1 MSEYF
6 LLDTNVLLALY
17 WPHDNLH
24 IRAVNMVTS
33 LRDKKAQ
40 FATVSLVIQECVT
53 VISMRKG
60 MDSAKDFYAHYG
72 TIIEKVIQ
80 FDEQLEDK
88 AWRIFLK
95 QKKKGTSFVDCAL
108 VATAKKLGM
117 KDILTYYKWFKSCG
131 FPLQYTQS

>member
-1 MSEYF
+1 MSSYY
-6 LLDTNVLLALY
+6 LVDANVLIALFRENDAS
-17 WPHDNLH
+17 HD
-24 IRAVNMVTS
+24 RAVQLMKSIAKEDNHLVVLNLT
-33 LRDKKAQ
+33 LYEC
-40 FATVSLVIQECVT
+40 ATVLSMKIGMERAKQFYLHYNT
-53 VISMRKG
+53 V
-60 MDSAKDFYAHYG
+60 
-72 TIIEKVIQ
+72 IEKVIQ

-117 KDILTYYKWFKSCG
+117 KDILTYDKWFKSCG